1 MMCCLSSFAFELHN
15 PICPCCP
22 CCPCFPCFGEGMYL
36 EKSPIPRTLDEYISS
51 AELLVGQLRKL
62 HPPSLNPHEDD
73 VILWLTRSHF
83 LVELRSRQISCI
95 EVRKTVEATK
105 LSEIFPDSNTWITT
119 MIKHTKAKTVQELLT
134 RLGSQII
141 IHLPTCTHMG

>member
-1 MMCCLSSFAFELHN
+1 
-15 PICPCCP
+15 
-22 CCPCFPCFGEGMYL
+22 MYL
-36 EKSPIPRTLDEYISS
+36 EKSPIPRTLDEYISF

-62 HPPSLNPHEDD
+62 HPPSLSRQEDY
-73 VILWLTRSHF
+73 VILWLIRSHF

-95 EVRKTVEATK
+95 EVHKTVEATK
-105 LSEIFPDSNTWITT
+105 LSEVFPDSHAWITT

-134 RLGSQII
+134 RLGLQII